1 MKKTTVAR
9 RELRYTYNLDVAL
22 CVFNFLVC
30 SVLCA
35 GGSGFLN
42 IAGVIAFVTA
52 ILPIG
57 FRRLYYKDEFTP
69 GSVRAVMVVYRVVQT
84 ALLLYGIDYFL
95 IAGAL

>member
-1 MKKTTVAR
+1 MKKTAAAG
-9 RELRYTYNLDVAL
+9 RELKYTYNLDIAL
-22 CVFNFLVC
+22 CVLNFLVC

-69 GSVRAVMVVYRVVQT
+69 GSVGAIMAVYRAVQI
-84 ALLLYGIDYFL
+84 ALLLYGIDFFL
-95 IAGAL
+95 IAGA

>member
-22 CVFNFLVC
+22 CVLNFLVC

-35 GGSGFLN
+35 GGSEWLN
-42 IAGVIAFVTA
+42 IAGVVAFITAMIPIA
-52 ILPIG
+52 
-57 FRRLYYKDEFTP
+57 FRRLYYKDEP
-69 GSVRAVMVVYRVVQT
+69 VPVSVRAVMTVYRVVQT